1 MVVRL
6 NEMLFPTSNGDAA
19 SLASRGLELRLMG
32 DIDAAVEAFTQAL
45 AIEPKEVR
53 LYSLLFRSKKAVVGD
68 PQLAALFDLAN
79 CIESLP
85 REDQIYLHFTL
96 GKVFADLQQYDRSFK
111 HLLEGNALKRREI
124 NYNERAMLNGFDRIR
139 EVFTPRIMQDSK
151 YGNPSTKPV
160 FILGMP
166 RSGSTLVEQILAS
179 HSQVFAAGEI
189 NAFSRAALASGLLDA
204 EFPENARTLSA
215 GRISEIGTRYIFEID
230 KISQTA
236 KCVINKMPSNFR
248 LAGLICLS
256 LPNVRI
262 IHTRRD
268 PVDTCISCFSTLFE
282 HRNLFSYDL
291 GELGRYYRAYEKMM
305 EHWQTV
311 LPDGTMIEV
320 KYEELVAD
328 FETQARRL
336 VSHCGLQWQD
346 SCLNFYKT
354 RRLVRTELGVH
365 QPLYSTSVGRGN
377 SYAGKLQPLLDGLG
391 AF

>member
-1 MVVRL
+1 
-6 NEMLFPTSNGDAA
+6 
-19 SLASRGLELRLMG
+19 
-32 DIDAAVEAFTQAL
+32 
-45 AIEPKEVR
+45 
-53 LYSLLFRSKKAVVGD
+53 
-68 PQLAALFDLAN
+68 
-79 CIESLP
+79 
-85 REDQIYLHFTL
+85 
-96 GKVFADLQQYDRSFK
+96 
-111 HLLEGNALKRREI
+111 
-124 NYNERAMLNGFDRIR
+124 
-139 EVFTPRIMQDSK
+139 MQRSK

-179 HSQVFAAGEI
+179 HSQVSAAGEI

-204 EFPENARTLSA
+204 GFPENARTLS
-215 GRISEIGTRYIFEID
+215 GDQISEIGTRYLFEID
-230 KISQTA
+230 KIAQTA

-256 LPNVRI
+256 LPNARI

-291 GELGRYYRAYEKMM
+291 GELGRYYRAYEKLM
-305 EHWQTV
+305 EHWRTV
-311 LPDGTMIEV
+311 LPDGAMIEV

-336 VSHCGLQWQD
+336 VSHCGLQWED

-377 SYAGKLQPLLDGLG
+377 CYAGKLQPLLDGLE